1 MEVKLAAVSLFFFFF
16 WYIEEEVVIFSLQL
30 LLSQKMETHP
40 RTLYY
45 SFAAVSSLV
54 EFEGGGISGICILT
68 LPLSEFLSLLL
79 SQIKPLG

>member
-1 MEVKLAAVSLFFFFF
+1 
-16 WYIEEEVVIFSLQL
+16 
-30 LLSQKMETHP
+30 METHP